1 MFLGPFHRGLLT
13 SSQGGLPVPGG
24 GLPVPG
30 CRVPVPGGGVAVGGR
45 RPAIQ
50 PDLVQQDPDVV
61 LLLGTGPALVC
72 RLLPRRH
79 RLAPPPG
86 QLTGIALGRSYG
98 ITGNLRGRAFPG
110 GMISVAGRTDLDP
123 HRLIPPHRGLIPG
136 ARGNVASGGF
146 LTAGLRGTVPGT
158 GHLITIVGLAVTLI
172 RTQPPV
178 SPRRHVRAPFS
189 EPAATTSCPTPDQ
202 CDVGQ
207 LPPRRSPVS
216 HPLQIRNYA
225 RCIHTRTL
233 QPRRMPSEEANRWP
247 YGTCTG

>member
-45 RPAIQ
+45 SPAIQ

-61 LLLGTGPALVC
+61 LLLGTGPALAR
-72 RLLPRRH
+72 RLLVRR

-98 ITGNLRGRAFPG
+98 ITGNLRGLVFPG
-110 GMISVAGRTDLDP
+110 RMIRLAGRAHPGP

-136 ARGNVASGGF
+136 ARGNVASG
-146 LTAGLRGTVPGT
+146 
-158 GHLITIVGLAVTLI
+158 
-172 RTQPPV
+172 
-178 SPRRHVRAPFS
+178 
-189 EPAATTSCPTPDQ
+189 
-202 CDVGQ
+202 
-207 LPPRRSPVS
+207 
-216 HPLQIRNYA
+216 
-225 RCIHTRTL
+225 
-233 QPRRMPSEEANRWP
+233 
-247 YGTCTG
+247 